1 MHQKEMHEG
10 KIHRHLLCNT
20 TTAASGF
27 VIGLVGDYT
36 RLRESNSIFHFYCYY
51 LLCIIDQS
59 GIHLSESNICLL
71 PSATTNRQAALLS
84 WEMSELRLY
93 SHPSLQ
99 KKRVIEK
106 ITKYSFPSY
115 HWHLEGNQWK
125 TTLPFYKTVAGE
137 EFPAYLIKLVNLTF
151 SIPKTRYWWSP
162 ALHRPQRIKLLHW
175 KLCETISLLCIFKR
189 SRCQS

>member
-10 KIHRHLLCNT
+10 KIHRHLLCNA

-27 VIGLVGDYT
+27 FIGSVGDYT

-106 ITKYSFPSY
+106 IICNNKIFFSILP
-115 HWHLEGNQWK
+115 L
-125 TTLPFYKTVAGE
+125 TLGGEPMKNHPAFLQNRCWRGISCLSYKT
-137 EFPAYLIKLVNLTF
+137 
-151 SIPKTRYWWSP
+151 
-162 ALHRPQRIKLLHW
+162 
-175 KLCETISLLCIFKR
+175 
-189 SRCQS
+189 CQSDFFDSKDKVLMKSCTAQAAKN